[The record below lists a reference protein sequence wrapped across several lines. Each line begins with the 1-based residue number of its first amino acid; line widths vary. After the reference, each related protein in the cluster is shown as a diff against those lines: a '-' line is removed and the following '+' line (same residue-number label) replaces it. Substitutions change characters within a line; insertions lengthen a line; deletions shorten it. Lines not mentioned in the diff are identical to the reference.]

1 VQPAAAGPY
10 SSGRVWHD
18 AVRISDRQEST
29 VRAAVLNSIP
39 GHLDIEDV
47 QIGEPGPREVLIR
60 TAAAGLC
67 HSDLH
72 FMEGKYSY
80 PCPAVLGHES
90 AGVVEAVG
98 SMVHYV
104 QPGDHVITC
113 LSAFCGHCS
122 QCTDG
127 HLSLCENKGTELVRQ
142 PGEPPRLRRGDG
154 EVVNQYLHLS
164 SFAEQMLVHEQA
176 LVKIDPEMPL
186 DIAALIGCG
195 VTTGLGAVFRTAK
208 VSPGETVAVI
218 GCGGIG
224 LSAIQGARIAGANR
238 IIAVDMNEAKL
249 ELAQQLGA
257 THVVNASIADPVLAV
272 KELTGGGV
280 HHAFEAVGLKVTAE
294 QSFQMLRNGGQATVI
309 GMIPLGV
316 KIELSGVDL
325 LYEKTMTGSNM
336 GSNQFR
342 TDMPRY
348 IDMYLDGRLQ
358 LDEMVSERISLDEV
372 NDGFEEMKTGTVA
385 RSVIVFD

>member
-1 VQPAAAGPY
+1 MDQCRTDQGSARGPGKDGHRADRFDLSKKGAFWFSPTPDVPGSRDWTHNYATAANTYCSEDPNVKGPF
-10 SSGRVWHD
+10 G
-18 AVRISDRQEST
+18 
-29 VRAAVLNSIP
+29 VLWY
-39 GHLDIEDV
+39 
-47 QIGEPGPREVLIR
+47 GEPGPREVLIR

-72 FMEGKYSY
+72 FMEGKYPF

-142 PGEPPRLRRGDG
+142 PGEPPRLSRAGG
-154 EVVNQYLHLS
+154 ETVNQYLHLS

-176 LVKIDPEMPL
+176 LVKIDKDMPF
-186 DIAALIGCG
+186 DKAALIGCG
-195 VTTGLGAVFRTAK
+195 VTTGLGAVFRTAR
-208 VSPGETVAVI
+208 VAPGETVVVI

-224 LSAIQGARIAGANR
+224 LSAVQGARIAGANK
-238 IIAVDMNEAKL
+238 IIAIDMAESKL

-257 THVVNASIADPVLAV
+257 THVVNASSDDPVAAV
-272 KELTGGGV
+272 KDLTGGGV
-280 HHAFEAVGLKVTAE
+280 HHSFEAVGLKQTAE
-294 QSFQMLRNGGQATVI
+294 QAYQMLRNGGQATVI
-309 GMIPLGV
+309 GMIPVGT
-316 KIELSGVDL
+316 KIEIHGPEL
-325 LYEKTMTGSNM
+325 L
-336 GSNQFR
+336 
-342 TDMPRY
+342 
-348 IDMYLDGRLQ
+348 YLDGRLH
-358 LDEMVSERISLDEV
+358 LDEMVSKTITLDEI
-372 NDGFEEMKTGTVA
+372 NEGFEDMKTGNVA
-385 RSVIVFD
+385 RSVIRFD

>member
-1 VQPAAAGPY
+1 M
-10 SSGRVWHD
+10 
-18 AVRISDRQEST
+18 
-29 VRAAVLNSIP
+29 RAAVLNSIP
-39 GHLDIEDV
+39 GRLDIEDV
-47 QIGEPGPREVLIR
+47 DIAEPGPREVLIR

-72 FMEGKYSY
+72 FMEGKYTY

-113 LSAFCGHCS
+113 LSAFCGHCA

-127 HLSLCENKGTELVRQ
+127 HLSLCENKATELVRQ
-142 PGEPPRLRRGDG
+142 PGEPPRLSRGDG
-154 EVVNQYLHLS
+154 ETVNQYLHLS
-164 SFAEQMLVHEQA
+164 SFAERMLVHEQA

-186 DIAALIGCG
+186 DTAALIGCG

-208 VSPGETVAVI
+208 VAPGETVAVI

-238 IIAVDMNEAKL
+238 IIAVDMNDGKL

-257 THVVNASIADPVLAV
+257 THVVNASGTDPVDAV
-272 KELTGGGV
+272 RTLTGGGV
-280 HHAFEAVGLKVTAE
+280 HHAFEAVGMKVTAE
-294 QSFQMLRNGGQATVI
+294 QSYEMLRNGGQATVI
-309 GMIPLGV
+309 GMIPVGV
-316 KIELSGVDL
+316 KIELNGVDL

-348 IDMYLDGRLQ
+348 IEMYLDGRLH
-358 LDEMVSERISLDEV
+358 LDEMVSNRISLDEV
-372 NDGFEEMKTGTVA
+372 NDGFEEMKTGNVA
-385 RSVIVFD
+385 RSVIVF